1 MKKLNIIIL
10 TLTAVLTFGC
20 TSASNESAKEKAKS
34 EIETNITGNVQPEHL
49 TFDSFK
55 EKVWDFESNPE
66 EWVYKGTEP
75 CIIDFYADWCK
86 PCKMVAPIMEELAGD
101 YNGKVKIYKI
111 DTQTERKLASVF
123 QITGI
128 PAILFVPANGQ
139 PMKQTG
145 AMSKDYY
152 EQVIKDFL
160 LPTPKGGNAAS
171 QK

>member
-1 MKKLNIIIL
+1 MKKFNFIIL
-10 TLTAVLTFGC
+10 LVAGLLTFGC
-20 TSASNESAKEKAKS
+20 ASANQEDGDNKIKTEVSANE
-34 EIETNITGNVQPEHL
+34 TGAIHPEHL

-55 EKVWDFESNPE
+55 EKVWDFEANPE

-86 PCKMVAPIMEELAGD
+86 PCKMVAPIMEELAVNYD
-101 YNGKVKIYKI
+101 GKLKIYKI

-152 EQVIKDFL
+152 EQVIKEFL
-160 LPTPKGGNAAS
+160 LPTPQSGNAAS